1 MSTSF
6 LLDFYY
12 GGVPLGKKFGD
23 QRTGNVRLWALIP
36 KHYIHIQFCNTYKNF
51 HSEYSPTTACTFGV
65 HDCDDFWQM
74 GEEQYFTYVT
84 SHICQTI
91 GESAQSGTPNACI
104 FSPLVAHPVPPL
116 QKLWGGVWERYY
128 YLQEELFGVKVAIDT
143 RKDI

>member
-1 MSTSF
+1 
-6 LLDFYY
+6 
-12 GGVPLGKKFGD
+12 
-23 QRTGNVRLWALIP
+23 
-36 KHYIHIQFCNTYKNF
+36 
-51 HSEYSPTTACTFGV
+51 
-65 HDCDDFWQM
+65 M

-104 FSPLVAHPVPPL
+104 FSPLVAHPPPYPSSKTL
-116 QKLWGGVWERYY
+116 RRGMKRY